1 MITDSRAVALIAVE
15 NCSFGFDKLF
25 LYKIPSDLEDII
37 TPGMRVMIP
46 FGRGSALRQGFVFE
60 IRVSEE
66 NENIELKSIASI
78 LDSVPLLGDEML
90 KLAVW
95 IRERCFCT
103 YFIAAKALLPG
114 GMCMKTEKTYLCS
127 SDIPTEKYE
136 QLNETEKLIISYL
149 RKKKDYVRESLILK
163 NAGLSKESA
172 LIKRLVRKGYL
183 IESSDAFRRVKDLS
197 LQMVCVNGEFNLEDN
212 IILTDKQKSVVSFLY
227 DIGAA
232 TSKEISYF
240 TGVSESVTK
249 KLIDKG
255 ICEVFE
261 APVKR
266 EVKSAFTKTEYKKPV
281 LSSAQQKIFNK
292 IYSSYKIREQSGALL
307 YGVTGSG
314 KTSVYL
320 ELIDHVLL
328 EGKTVIVLVPEISLT
343 PQTFSIFA
351 GRYGDDVAV
360 LHSGLSM
367 GERYDEWKRIFDGK
381 VKVVI
386 GTRSAVFAPVKNL
399 GLIIIDEEQEHTY
412 KSEMSPRYNAKD
424 VAKFRCSY
432 NNAFLLLAS
441 ATPSVETFAKA
452 KSGQLLLCELK
463 ERYGKAVLPDVY
475 TVDMSDKSL
484 TSGFFAISN
493 PLAEEI
499 EYNLQNKEQT
509 ILLVNRRGYNTFV
522 VCSDC
527 KKVVTCPKCS
537 ISMTYHSANN
547 RLMCHYCGYSV
558 PFIQNCPS
566 CGAENIRYS
575 GFGTQRVEQE
585 LNIRFPRARVIRMD
599 ADTTVAKNSHEK
611 VLGAFSKGEYDILIG
626 TQMVAKGLDFPDVTL
641 VGITSADKE
650 LYNND
655 FRCSERT
662 FDLITQVVGRA
673 GRGKRKGRAVIQTLA
688 PDNHIIEIAS
698 KQDYDSFY
706 KSEINLRKALVFPPF
721 CDLCEISFSGTS
733 NDDVNLCAQIFFN
746 TFIKFNESDYSDQK
760 VIVLGP
766 MAPKVSKINELYR
779 MRILIKCRNSAKFRE
794 LIRKVLYIIYDDKKF
809 KNITVTADINPENL
823 N

>member
-183 IESSDAFRRVKDLS
+183 IESSDAFRQVKDLS

-261 APVKR
+261 APIKR

-292 IYSSYKIREQSGALL
+292 IYGSYKIREQSGALL

-527 KKVVTCPKCS
+527 KKVLTCPKCS

>member
-1 MITDSRAVALIAVE
+1 MNKNSRAVALIAVE
-15 NCSFGFDKLF
+15 NCTYSFDKLF
-25 LYKIPSDLEDII
+25 SYLIPTEFSEII
-37 TPGMRVMIP
+37 CAGMRVLVP
-46 FGRGSALRQGFVFE
+46 FGRGSVLRQGFVFD
-60 IRVSEE
+60 VCYSDDSV
-66 NENIELKSIASI
+66 IELKEIASV
-78 LDSVPLLGDEML
+78 LDAVPMLNNEML
-90 KLAVW
+90 KLALW
-95 IRERCFCT
+95 IRDRCFCT
-103 YFIAAKALLPG
+103 YFTAAKSLLPG
-114 GMCMKTEKTYLCS
+114 GMCMKTEKTYQCCT
-127 SDIPTEKYE
+127 DIPPEK
-136 QLNETEKLIISYL
+136 LDRLDETEKLIIAYL
-149 RKKKDYVRESLILK
+149 RKKKDFVRESLILK
-163 NAGLSKESA
+163 KAGLSKDSVI
-172 LIKRLVRKGYL
+172 IKKLARDGYL
-183 IESSDAFRRVKDLS
+183 IESTDAFRRVNDLS
-197 LQMVCVNGEFNLEDN
+197 LQMICVNSEFDSEDG
-212 IILTDKQKSVVSFLY
+212 IVLTDKQKSVVSFLS
-227 DIGAA
+227 DIGSA

-240 TGVSESVTK
+240 TGVSDSVIK
-249 KLIDKG
+249 NLINKG
-255 ICEVFE
+255 ICTVFD
-261 APVKR
+261 APLKR
-266 EVKSAFTKTEYKKPV
+266 EVKTSFSVSEYKKPV
-281 LSSAQQKIFNK
+281 LSDAQKNVFNK
-292 IYSSYKIREQSGALL
+292 LYNCYKMREKQSALL

-320 ELIDHVLL
+320 ELIDKVLL
-328 EGKTVIVLVPEISLT
+328 EDKAVIVLVPEISLT
-343 PQTFSIFA
+343 PQTFSIFSN
-351 GRYGDDVAV
+351 RYGNDVAV
-360 LHSGLSM
+360 LHSGLSI
-367 GERYDEWKRIFDGK
+367 GERYDEWKRIFDGN

-386 GTRSAVFAPVKNL
+386 GTRSAVFAPIKNL
-399 GLIIIDEEQEHTY
+399 GMIIIDEEQEHTY
-412 KSEMSPRYNAKD
+412 KSEMSPRYNAKE
-424 VAKFRCSY
+424 VARFRCAY

-452 KSGQLLLCELK
+452 KGGQMELCELK
-463 ERYGKAVLPDVY
+463 ERYGRAVLPNVF

-493 PLAEEI
+493 PLAQEI
-499 EYNLQNKEQT
+499 EYNLEHKEQT

-527 KKVVTCPKCS
+527 KKVVSCPKCS

-558 PFIQNCPS
+558 PFLQNCPT
-566 CGAENIRYS
+566 CGAENIRYA

-585 LNIRFPRARVIRMD
+585 LNIRFPQARVIRMD

-611 VLGAFSKGEYDILIG
+611 VLNAFAKGEYDILIG

-655 FRCSERT
+655 FRSSERS

-673 GRGKRKGRAVIQTLA
+673 GRGKRKGRAVIQTLV

-706 KSEINLRKALVFPPF
+706 KTEISLRKALVFPPF

-733 NDDVNLCAQIFFN
+733 SDDVNLCAETFFN
-746 TFIKFNESDYSDQK
+746 IFVKLNETEYSEQK

-766 MAPKVSKINELYR
+766 MAPKVSKINDLYR

-794 LIRKVLYIIYDDKKF
+794 LVNRALTKIYDDRKF
-809 KNITVTADINPENL
+809 RNITVIADINPENL